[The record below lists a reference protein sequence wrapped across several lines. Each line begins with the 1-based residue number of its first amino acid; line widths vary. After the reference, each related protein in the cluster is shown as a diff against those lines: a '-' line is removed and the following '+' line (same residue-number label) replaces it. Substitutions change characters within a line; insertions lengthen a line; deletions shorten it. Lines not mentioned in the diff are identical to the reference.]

1 MRRNLPPLKA
11 MVAFEAVARIGSV
24 TGAADELGVTHS
36 AVSKQLSVLEAW
48 LGVPLFANNRRQML
62 PTAAAAQLATATAA
76 ALDLMA
82 SAVETVAPQA
92 APEVLRVIAP
102 ATFAMRWLIPRLPNF
117 QGQIGQ
123 AQIGQVQIGGVDV
136 LVRPTHTTENWA
148 DIPFDVVIRRGDA
161 LPSDL
166 RVVALFREEI
176 TLVARNDIVGDILG
190 DAPGVPHGDGPSSL
204 AGSRLLEAVTRPGE
218 LSRWLVAAGLP
229 ADHAGRA
236 TRFGHFYIALEA
248 ALAGQGLLAAPIEV
262 VADLLARGEL
272 VEPFPDLRIA
282 GPEYRLGYEPAGPR
296 APLAAAFA
304 DWLAHEALAR

>member
-1 MRRNLPPLKA
+1 
-11 MVAFEAVARIGSV
+11 MVAFEAVARTGSV

-48 LGVPLFANNRRQML
+48 LGVPLFASNRRQML
-62 PTAAAAQLATATAA
+62 PTAAAAQLATATGAA
-76 ALDLMA
+76 FDLMA
-82 SAVETVAPQA
+82 SAIETMAPQA

-102 ATFAMRWLIPRLPNF
+102 ATFAMRWLIPRLPTF
-117 QGQIGQ
+117 QAQIGQ
-123 AQIGQVQIGGVDV
+123 AQASDVDV

-166 RVVALFREEI
+166 RVVSLFREEI
-176 TLVARNDIVGDILG
+176 TLVARADVLG
-190 DAPGVPHGDGPSSL
+190 DRAKDGPSRL
-204 AGSRLLEAVTRPGE
+204 VGGRLLEAVTRPGE

-229 ADHAGRA
+229 PDHAARA

-282 GPEYRLGYEPAGPR
+282 GPDYRLGYDSTGPH
-296 APLAAAFA
+296 ALLAAAFA
-304 DWLAHEALAR
+304 DWLSNEALMR

>member
-48 LGVPLFANNRRQML
+48 LGVPLFASNRRQML
-62 PTAAAAQLATATAA
+62 PTAAAAQLATATGAA
-76 ALDLMA
+76 FDLMA
-82 SAVETVAPQA
+82 SAIETMAPQA

-102 ATFAMRWLIPRLPNF
+102 ATFAMRWLIPRLPTF
-117 QGQIGQ
+117 Q
-123 AQIGQVQIGGVDV
+123 AQIGDVDV

-166 RVVALFREEI
+166 RMVALFREEI
-176 TLVARNDIVGDILG
+176 TLVARADIVGDVLG
-190 DAPGVPHGDGPSSL
+190 NHAREGPSRL
-204 AGSRLLEAVTRPGE
+204 AGSQLLEAVTRPGE
-218 LSRWLVAAGLP
+218 LSRWLIAAGLP
-229 ADHAGRA
+229 PDQAGRA

-262 VADLLARGEL
+262 VADLLVRGEL

-282 GPEYRLGYEPAGPR
+282 GPDYRLGYDSSGPH
-296 APLAAAFA
+296 ALLAAAFA
-304 DWLAHEALAR
+304 DWLSNEALMR

>member
-36 AVSKQLSVLEAW
+36 AVSKQLSVLEGW
-48 LGVPLFANNRRQML
+48 LGVPLFASNRRQML
-62 PTAAAAQLATATAA
+62 PTAAATQLATATGA

-82 SAVETVAPQA
+82 SAIGTMAPETPA
-92 APEVLRVIAP
+92 EVLRVIAP
-102 ATFAMRWLIPRLPNF
+102 ATFAMRWLIPRLSTF
-117 QGQIGQ
+117 Q
-123 AQIGQVQIGGVDV
+123 AQAGNVDV

-166 RVVALFREEI
+166 RAVSLFREEI
-176 TLVARNDIVGDILG
+176 TLVAREDVAERVGEGPLQLG
-190 DAPGVPHGDGPSSL
+190 
-204 AGSRLLEAVTRPGE
+204 GSRLLEAVTRPGE
-218 LSRWLVAAGLP
+218 LSRWLIAAGLSP
-229 ADHAGRA
+229 DHAAGA
-236 TRFGHFYIALEA
+236 MRFGHFYIALEA
-248 ALAGQGLLAAPIEV
+248 ALAGQGLLAAPLEV

-282 GPEYRLGYEPAGPR
+282 GPDYRLGYDAAGPR

-304 DWLAHEALAR
+304 DWLLHEAA

>member
-36 AVSKQLSVLEAW
+36 AVSKQLAMLEAW
-48 LGVPLFANNRRQML
+48 LGVPLFASNRRQML
-62 PTAAAAQLATATAA
+62 PTAAASQLASATGA

-82 SAVETVAPQA
+82 SAIGTMAPQS

-102 ATFAMRWLIPRLPNF
+102 ATFAMRWLIPRLPAF
-117 QGQIGQ
+117 QAKVGRTHAGN
-123 AQIGQVQIGGVDV
+123 VDV

-161 LPSDL
+161 LPADL
-166 RVVALFREEI
+166 RGVALFREEI
-176 TLVARNDIVGDILG
+176 TLVAREDVLG
-190 DAPGVPHGDGPSSL
+190 ARAALGPSQVI
-204 AGSRLLEAVTRPGE
+204 GSRLLEAVTRPGE
-218 LSRWLVAAGLP
+218 LSRWLIAAGLSP
-229 ADHAGRA
+229 DLATGA

-262 VADLLARGEL
+262 VGDLLARGEL
-272 VEPFPDLRIA
+272 MEPFPELRIA
-282 GPEYRLGYEPAGPR
+282 GPDYRLGYDSAGPH

-304 DWLAHEALAR
+304 DWIGNEAVMR